1 MKKHQPIST
10 CKVTGSRAAAQ
21 AFAKIQ
27 ISRMPWNQRKA
38 RLENATTYAEVCAL
52 STLGENQLVASVC
65 GVVSHRNGISGQP
78 FHTVVFFA
86 GAAGDGKKMIATI
99 FDCDVEREGMLA
111 DFNPYCAVVLVD
123 EAGAGEIESCF
134 RGDNYAPFIAAIVRV
149 SA

>member
-78 FHTVVFFA
+78 FHTVVFLTGYA
-86 GAAGDGKKMIATI
+86 DGGKKMIATI

-123 EAGAGEIESCF
+123 EVATGDVESCF
-134 RGDNYAPFIAAIVRV
+134 RGDNYAPFIAAIVRI